1 MNHIPK
7 PEDTMQTKVVG
18 KVKDIKEAQ
27 TYIDF
32 AVDREYGMEIL
43 LSYKSTSTA
52 YFLVTEIEKEE

>member
-1 MNHIPK
+1 MPKPMNHIPK

-32 AVDREYGMEIL
+32 AVDRGYGIK
-43 LSYKSTSTA
+43 YC
-52 YFLVTEIEKEE
+52 